1 MLIMKIKG
9 IFLFSNS
16 IQDPVF
22 FFVVAN
28 VQARLLNELVTKTY
42 VTPNAVTAKSIR
54 TQNKGK
60 IELLFPT
67 QKSTCKATIKEETC
81 RRKDWIKL
89 LLKNANN
96 TFSNTFF

>member
-1 MLIMKIKG
+1 MLLENRNIPF
-9 IFLFSNS
+9 IFIIS